1 VHNRQDETMSK
12 AKNIMNDEKSSMLWL
27 GDNVGNEPRS
37 SLTAAVERSRVLNQ
51 LLGSQSQQTAPRR
64 RHDESDDRDARQGW
78 DLSVRH

>member
-1 VHNRQDETMSK
+1 MSK

-27 GDNVGNEPRS
+27 GDNVGNETCS
-37 SLTAAVERSRVLNQ
+37 STAAVERSRVLVQ